1 MVCKMVKKGVVGAA
15 LGAGALAL
23 LFGTAAPSYVRTAFH
38 SARQTIKDKV
48 PTEFEIARA
57 KQQLAD
63 LTPAILKCTENVARS
78 EYRVEKLQ
86 DEILTARNDLDRQAK
101 ALVALRGGLDG
112 DHVQL
117 ASGQEATPAEIKRE
131 LARRYDR
138 YKGAQKVLADKEETL
153 RLRKQAVVAAREQL
167 ENMKAARQVLQT
179 KIEGVE
185 AKLRQIEAAQ
195 AASELSFDDSA
206 LSRLKDTV
214 AELEERVE
222 VMDRVTATQAK
233 LIDKPVAFEVEPGR
247 DIAKEIDAE
256 FGQPA
261 RGTASADKNL

>member
-1 MVCKMVKKGVVGAA
+1 MVCKMMKRGVVGAA

-38 SARQTIKDKV
+38 CARQSAKDNV
-48 PTEFEIARA
+48 PVEFEIARA

-63 LTPAILKCTENVARS
+63 LTPAILKCTEDVARA
-78 EYRVEKLQ
+78 EIQAERLQ
-86 DEILTARNDLDRQAK
+86 DEVVAARADLDRQGK
-101 ALVALRGGLDG
+101 AIVALRSGMDA

-138 YKGAQKVLADKEETL
+138 YKGVQKILGEKEETL
-153 RLRKQAVVAAREQL
+153 RLRKQAVEAAREQL
-167 ENMKAARQVLQT
+167 VNMKDARQVLQS

-214 AELEERVE
+214 SDLEERVE
-222 VMDRVTATQAK
+222 VMDRVTAAQAK
-233 LIDKPVAFEVEPGR
+233 LIDRPVAFEVEPGR
-247 DIAKEIDAE
+247 DIAAEVDAE

-261 RGTASADKNL
+261 KGTASTDKNL